1 MTTGNV
7 ILARA
12 LRQQGVKDV
21 FFIMGGPMIDCEN
34 ACVDEGIRMTD
45 VRHEQ
50 AAVMMANAYSR
61 LGAGPVACMAASG
74 PGATNL
80 VTGVAHAYVDGAP
93 LLAIG
98 GSSPVSQYG
107 LGAFQ
112 EMDQLSM
119 FKPITMWAERVY
131 DPRRIPELVD
141 TAFHHAH
148 AGRPGPVYL
157 DMPGDVLY
165 RDVPEDEVRWV
176 EPRSHELRTGAH
188 PDDVDRA
195 LTTLAE
201 SDRPIVVSGSGI
213 LWSKAD
219 AGLQSFVEGA
229 GIPFYT
235 TPQGRGV
242 IAEDHRLCFLNARST
257 AFAEADCLMVVGTRL
272 NYVID
277 FARPPRFRPDARLV
291 QLDIEPTEI
300 GKTRRVDAGLVGDAR
315 TVLAQLVEAGEGR
328 MRPDRYDRWVAR
340 LREVNDQKQ
349 ADAEQRLSTSQVPIH
364 PLRLCK
370 EVRDVMERDAVL
382 SVDGQEILN
391 YGRQAIPVY
400 ASGHSLNSGPL
411 GTMGVGLPFGLGAK
425 VAKPDAQVI
434 VVHGDGSF
442 GLNAMEVDTAVR
454 HNLAVLCVISNN
466 GGWTAADRAKA
477 GRDLGFTRYDLMA
490 EALGCYSEHVEEPGQ
505 LRPALERAIK
515 ATEEGRPA
523 VVNVITDP
531 AARAQTARFADYST

>member
-1 MTTGNV
+1 MTTGNE

-12 LRQQGVKDV
+12 LRDQGVKDV

-34 ACVDEGIRMTD
+34 ACVDQGIRMTD

-61 LGAGPVACMAASG
+61 VGGGPVACMAASG

-80 VTGVAHAYVDGAP
+80 VTGVANAYVDGAP
-93 LLAIG
+93 LVAIG

-112 EMDQLSM
+112 ELDQVSL
-119 FKPITMWAERVY
+119 FKPITVWAERIY

-141 TAFHHAH
+141 TAFHHAY

-165 RDVPEDEVRWV
+165 RDVPEEEVRFV
-176 EPRSHELRTGAH
+176 EPRPHRLRSGAH

-195 LTTLAE
+195 LRVLTDAE
-201 SDRPIVVSGSGI
+201 RPIVVSGSGI
-213 LWSKAD
+213 LWSEAD
-219 AGLQSFVEGA
+219 AELRSFVERA

-242 IAEDHRLCFLNARST
+242 ISEDHPLSLLNARST
-257 AFAEADCLMVVGTRL
+257 AFAEADCVMVVGTRL

-277 FARPPRFRPDARLV
+277 YARPPRFRSDARLI
-291 QLDIEPTEI
+291 QLDIEETEI
-300 GKTRRVDAGLVGDAR
+300 GKTRPVDAGLVGDAR
-315 TVLAQLVEAGEGR
+315 TVLAQLLEANDGR
-328 MRPDRYDRWVAR
+328 LRPDRYADWTAR
-340 LREVNDQKQ
+340 LTEVNGQKRIE
-349 ADAEQRLSTSQVPIH
+349 AERRLSTSQVPIH

-370 EVRDVMERDAVL
+370 EVRDVMDRNAVL

-391 YGRQAIPVY
+391 FGRQAIPIY
-400 ASGHSLNSGPL
+400 ARGHSLNSGPM

-425 VAKPDAQVI
+425 AAKPDTQVI

-454 HNLAVLCVISNN
+454 HNLPVLCVISNN
-466 GGWTAADRAKA
+466 GGWTAQDRPKA

-490 EALGCYSEHVEEPGQ
+490 EALGCYGEHVEEPDQ

>member
-112 EMDQLSM
+112 ELDQLSV
-119 FKPITMWAERVY
+119 FKPITVWAERVY

-165 RDVPEDEVRWV
+165 RDVPEEEVRWI

-188 PDDVDRA
+188 PDDVERA

-213 LWSKAD
+213 LWSQAD
-219 AGLQSFVEGA
+219 GELRSFVEGA

-242 IAEDHRLCFLNARST
+242 IPEDHRLCFLNARST
-257 AFAEADCLMVVGTRL
+257 AFAEADCVMVVGTRL

-277 FARPPRFRPDARLV
+277 FARPPRFRQDARLV
-291 QLDIEPTEI
+291 QLDIEPSEI

-315 TVLAQLVEAGEGR
+315 TVLAQLLHAGEGR
-328 MRPDRYDRWVAR
+328 MRPDRYAGWVGR

-349 ADAEQRLSTSQVPIH
+349 ADAERRLSTSQVPIH

-370 EVRDVMERDAVL
+370 EVRDVMDRDAVL

-400 ASGHSLNSGPL
+400 GSGHSLNSGPF

-425 VAKPDAQVI
+425 VAKPDTQVI

-466 GGWTAADRAKA
+466 GGWTAADRTKA

-490 EALGCYSEHVEEPGQ
+490 EALGCYGEHVEEPDQ

>member
-1 MTTGNV
+1 
-7 ILARA
+7 
-12 LRQQGVKDV
+12 
-21 FFIMGGPMIDCEN
+21 
-34 ACVDEGIRMTD
+34 
-45 VRHEQ
+45 
-50 AAVMMANAYSR
+50 
-61 LGAGPVACMAASG
+61 
-74 PGATNL
+74 
-80 VTGVAHAYVDGAP
+80 
-93 LLAIG
+93 
-98 GSSPVSQYG
+98 
-107 LGAFQ
+107 
-112 EMDQLSM
+112 
-119 FKPITMWAERVY
+119 MWAERVY

-165 RDVPEDEVRWV
+165 RDVPEEEVRWV

-213 LWSKAD
+213 LWSQAD
-219 AGLQSFVEGA
+219 VELRSFVEGA

-242 IAEDHRLCFLNARST
+242 IPEDHRLCFLNARST
-257 AFAEADCLMVVGTRL
+257 AFAEADCVMVVGTRL

-277 FARPPRFRPDARLV
+277 FARPPRFRLDTRLV

-315 TVLAQLVEAGEGR
+315 TVLSQLVQAGEGR
-328 MRPDRYDRWVAR
+328 MRPDRYASWVAR

-349 ADAEQRLSTSQVPIH
+349 ADAERRLSTSQVPIH

-425 VAKPDAQVI
+425 AAKPDAQVI

-466 GGWTAADRAKA
+466 GGWTAADRPKA

-490 EALGCYSEHVEEPGQ
+490 EALGCYGEHVEEPGQ

>member
-257 AFAEADCLMVVGTRL
+257 AFAEADCVMVVGTRL

-490 EALGCYSEHVEEPGQ
+490 EALGCYGEHVEEPGQ